1 VVQQVLVDLVVV
13 EDQVDPKDTVVVV
26 DLEDQVDL
34 LVAVD
39 QVVKVDLEDIMVTR
53 DLKDMLDQDHME
65 EDGIIR
71 LDL

>member
-1 VVQQVLVDLVVV
+1 MDLVDLVVV

-53 DLKDMLDQDHME
+53 DLKDMLDQDLLE